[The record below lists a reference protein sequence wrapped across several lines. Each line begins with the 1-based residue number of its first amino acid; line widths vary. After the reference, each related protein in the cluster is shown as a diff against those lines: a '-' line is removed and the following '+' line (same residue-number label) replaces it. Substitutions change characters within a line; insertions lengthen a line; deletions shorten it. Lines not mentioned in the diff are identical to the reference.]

1 MKLNVNKVV
10 QGPVLAKGEDGGHH
24 HYSSLGCGNAQAGSA
39 QCSPVA
45 NGGLS
50 GVGIDG
56 HGAGVSSTLN
66 GRMG

>member
-1 MKLNVNKVV
+1 MKLNVNKVA

-24 HYSSLGCGNAQAGSA
+24 HGALGCGNSQVGSA

-45 NGGLS
+45 DGGLS
-50 GVGIDG
+50 GSGLDG

-66 GRMG
+66 GRIG